1 VLGVR
6 CTLQTQGCLEPQP
19 STTKKARL
27 TSLEKHFHT
36 ASLNSA
42 ALQILALSE
51 HVFIAFPSSFFG
63 HLLRHLLSIIF
74 VHGLHG
80 HPRETWQAS
89 SKRTKVFWP
98 KDLLAPHLSSPNFS
112 VQARILSFGYNSC
125 HLLDGSKLREL
136 TNHLAQEVL
145 AKRSGSA
152 ASRQI
157 IWIAHSLGGVLVKAV
172 SSFKCLNSLLS
183 NNLPLQV
190 LKLSHRF
197 SNDDFGTG
205 PSSILRATIGVI
217 FLGTPHQVSSP
228 ATWMNYIILAS
239 GENPITNLGGVK
251 VAVEDYQR
259 HAVSFRALLDHQ
271 RIIIVSFYESKPTPT
286 KQGLIKVSSQA
297 PILVLSIGY
306 LLLQVVDELTALNHS
321 LETIRYIEGNHR
333 TICQFTDD
341 CQVGYIQ
348 IRRAIVEILKS
359 GVEVQGMWFPRPL
372 LAQINNL

>member
-1 VLGVR
+1 
-6 CTLQTQGCLEPQP
+6 
-19 STTKKARL
+19 
-27 TSLEKHFHT
+27 
-36 ASLNSA
+36 
-42 ALQILALSE
+42 
-51 HVFIAFPSSFFG
+51 
-63 HLLRHLLSIIF
+63 
-74 VHGLHG
+74 
-80 HPRETWQAS
+80 
-89 SKRTKVFWP
+89 
-98 KDLLAPHLSSPNFS
+98 
-112 VQARILSFGYNSC
+112 
-125 HLLDGSKLREL
+125 
-136 TNHLAQEVL
+136 
-145 AKRSGSA
+145 
-152 ASRQI
+152 
-157 IWIAHSLGGVLVKAV
+157 
-172 SSFKCLNSLLS
+172 
-183 NNLPLQV
+183 
-190 LKLSHRF
+190 
-197 SNDDFGTG
+197 
-205 PSSILRATIGVI
+205 
-217 FLGTPHQVSSP
+217 
-228 ATWMNYIILAS
+228 MNYIILAS